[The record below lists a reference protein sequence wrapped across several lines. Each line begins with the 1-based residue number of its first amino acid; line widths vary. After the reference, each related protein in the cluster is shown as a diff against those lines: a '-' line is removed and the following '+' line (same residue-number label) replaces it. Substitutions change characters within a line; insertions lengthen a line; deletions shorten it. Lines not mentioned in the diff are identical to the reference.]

1 MLRNMNTLNGVSTY
15 KIVSENAN
23 AKAIDELGNALLRQE
38 IDGFVLNDFVSAE
51 EARAVVRGFRSLQ
64 ADAIITI
71 NKGFLSYPESFAQF
85 TQGIEQGKFTEEH
98 YYKKALEFRK
108 QFEQNFG
115 MDIEQKCKN
124 LFERLF
130 VRKNI
135 EVPVDKYKTGSFM
148 PFNFRELKP
157 DFGELT
163 IHCENIFF
171 DEFPRFFELL
181 SHTVLRKNDFSFFI
195 TLQQPEEGGE
205 LCLFSH
211 RWNEAETRFQKVGD
225 TNNYVQELLASNPQE
240 QLISPPVGSIVV
252 FSGGDIWHRVN
263 VVKGDKSRITIGGF
277 VSSGVEENMLYI
289 WA

>member
-1 MLRNMNTLNGVSTY
+1 MLRNIDALNSVCTY
-15 KIVSENAN
+15 KLISENAN
-23 AKAIDELGNALLRQE
+23 AEAVNELGYALLRQE
-38 IDGFVLNDFVSAE
+38 IDGFVLNNFLTADEVN
-51 EARAVVRGFRSLQ
+51 AVLCGFRSLP

-71 NKGFLSYPESFAQF
+71 NRGFSSYPESFAQF

-98 YYKKALEFRK
+98 YYKKALEFRM
-108 QFEQNFG
+108 QFEQKFG
-115 MDIEQKCKN
+115 VDIEQKCRN

-135 EVPVDKYKTGSFM
+135 EIPVDKYKIGSFM

-157 DFGELT
+157 EFGELT

-181 SHTVLRKNDFSFFI
+181 SHKVLRKNDFSFFI

-225 TNNYVQELLASNPQE
+225 SNNYVQELLASNPQE

-263 VVKGDKSRITIGGF
+263 VVKGNKSRITIGGF